1 MFQCFEP
8 RFAEKWSEKWLP
20 MQRRMCLRNTIKQ
33 MGICSYLFS
42 CDSGRNF
49 TWVAWDEVSEVLENY
64 VMCMFLSE
72 AKAAEAAPVI
82 GSIMGIT
89 EAQHSGLK
97 PAELPRLRLL
107 WSIQIIHDYTVH
119 CQMRVVISWIFL
131 FAMFSVA
138 FCALECSALEHAK
151 TADSSDFP

>member
-1 MFQCFEP
+1 M
-8 RFAEKWSEKWLP
+8 
-20 MQRRMCLRNTIKQ
+20 
-33 MGICSYLFS
+33 
-42 CDSGRNF
+42 
-49 TWVAWDEVSEVLENY
+49 SEVLENY

-107 WSIQIIHDYTVH
+107 
-119 CQMRVVISWIFL
+119 
-131 FAMFSVA
+131 
-138 FCALECSALEHAK
+138 
-151 TADSSDFP
+151 